1 MKDRPACYKCNG
13 HITNKQIK
21 NTSKHHKRW
30 GELFYCE
37 KCQKE
42 IDKKYGSG
50 LKHGKSVDN
59 KSNKEYW
66 KSCRLKDKM
75 LNGDLKKI

>member
-1 MKDRPACYKCNG
+1 MDNRPTCYKCGG
-13 HITNKQIK
+13 HVSNKIL
-21 NTSKHHKRW
+21 SKYKDIYD
-30 GELFYCE
+30 LFYCD

-42 IDKKYGSG
+42 VDKKYGSG
-50 LKHGKSVDN
+50 PKHGKSLHN